1 MNFKYYFPTLVLT
14 GIFILSSCE
23 HRSDPSAPD
32 GSSPLLIS
40 RPDSA
45 YIYSIDA
52 DSVETLAQLTYFTYD
67 ANGNMTLEFDS
78 VIAPQ
83 SPYSASKSKIERQ
96 YDEKG
101 NMIVEQRSSYNP
113 SSESWEN
120 GRRFEYEYDEEN
132 KLSVETIY
140 LGYSGP
146 LENPSKKI
154 CYSWIDD
161 THASCLGYM
170 YDRAVSETDP
180 WRLSEKIEYTYHS
193 NGKVEKAISYYVNG
207 DSTAEKHLWGTSIY
221 EYDQYGNLTLFTF
234 SDQNNVV
241 QLYEYN
247 KYEYDAN
254 GKMLIKWRG
263 KGDSK
268 EENIKYS
275 EKYVYF
281 Y

>member
-14 GIFILSSCE
+14 GIFFLCSCE

-52 DSVETLAQLTYFTYD
+52 DSVETLALLTYYTYD
-67 ANGNMTLEFDS
+67 ANGNLTLEFDS
-78 VIAPQ
+78 VIVPQ
-83 SPYSASKSKIERQ
+83 SLYSPSKSKIERQ

-132 KLSVETIY
+132 KLSVETVY

-146 LENPSKKI
+146 LENPSSKVV
-154 CYSWIDD
+154 YTWIDSE
-161 THASCLGYM
+161 HASGLGYR
-170 YDRAVSETDP
+170 YDLFYSKTDP
-180 WRLSEKIEYTYHS
+180 WRLNQRIEYTY
-193 NGKVEKAISYYVNG
+193 NAYGKIEKSVCYGLYGEII
-207 DSTAEKHLWGTSIY
+207 EILGTSTY
-221 EYDQYGNLTLFTF
+221 EYDQYGNLTLYIF
-234 SDQNNVV
+234 SGQGNFERNES
-241 QLYEYN
+241 Y

-254 GKMLIKWRG
+254 GKMLISWYGRG
-263 KGDSK
+263 NNKVEDV
-268 EENIKYS
+268 KYI
-275 EKYVYF
+275 EKCVYF